1 MKRKFFSSLIIAV
14 FCVLSSS
21 QANAQDNS
29 SVEVKKFELGAEFIT
44 HSNFQG
50 ETKLGLGGRFT
61 YNLNSYIALEAAGYF
76 FPNNCNFCGSNSGRT
91 SEGLFG
97 VKVGKRFSKWG
108 IFAKVR
114 PGVVSTS
121 KGEFDFVLLNN
132 PPTTAL
138 SFAFVQKRST
148 NFAVDFGPVLEFYP
162 TKRIITRLDLGII
175 GVHHG
180 QRTINV
186 PAFDPVSGIYSLR
199 TTTIPSQNLGT
210 IQITAGVGYRF

>member
-29 SVEVKKFELGAEFIT
+29 SVEVKKFELGAEFVT
-44 HSNFQG
+44 LTSSST
-50 ETKLGLGGRFT
+50 TKLGLGGRFT
-61 YNLNSYIALEAAGYF
+61 YNLNSHIALEAAGYF
-76 FPNNCNFCGSNSGRT
+76 FPQDCNFCGSNSGRT
-91 SEGLFG
+91 TQGLFG
-97 VKVGKRFSKWG
+97 VKIGKRFSKWG

-114 PGVVSTS
+114 PGVDSTS

-132 PPTTAL
+132 PPTTAF

-148 NFAVDFGPVLEFYP
+148 NFAVDGGAVLEFYP
-162 TKRIITRLDLGII
+162 TKRIITRMDFGILG
-175 GVHHG
+175 VRHG

-186 PAFDPVSGIYSLR
+186 PAFDPVTGLYSLR
-199 TTTIPSQNLGT
+199 TTTIPAQNLGT
-210 IQITAGVGYRF
+210 FQITAGVGYRF